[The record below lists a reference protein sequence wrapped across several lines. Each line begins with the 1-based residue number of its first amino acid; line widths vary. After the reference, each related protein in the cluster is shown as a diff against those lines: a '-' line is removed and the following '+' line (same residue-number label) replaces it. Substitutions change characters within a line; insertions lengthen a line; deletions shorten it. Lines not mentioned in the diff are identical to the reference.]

1 MKKYNTEQIRNVA
14 LISHGGAGKTSLT
27 EAMLYTSGAINR
39 LGSVDAGNTTTDYDP
54 DEIKRQ
60 VTIGTSLAP
69 VEWAGAKL
77 NLLDTPG
84 FFDFTVDVKSALRV
98 ADSAVV
104 VVCAVSGVEGGTE
117 KIWQYAEELELPRIV
132 FINKVNRENANFDAV
147 LEQLRRFFG
156 LKVFPLQFPL
166 GEEDKLRGVVDLVKM
181 KTLVY
186 QDEGGLTFQEED
198 IPPDLAD
205 KAEELREKLVEAAAE
220 TDDDLMEKYL
230 EELSL
235 SDEEINKALRTGI
248 LSGQIVPVLC
258 GAATR
263 NLGIQPLM
271 NLMASAL
278 PSPQDRPPMEGEIPG
293 QDEGKTSRKA
303 DPAEPFSALVFKTL
317 ADPYVGRVNFF
328 KVCSGSFKS
337 DSQVYNASRDKMER
351 IGSLFFMRGK
361 NQIQVEEIPAG
372 DIGAVAKLS
381 VTITGDTLCDKNSP
395 VVFPFIDFPE
405 TVISFAVW
413 PKSKGDE
420 EKVSA
425 GLARFIEEDPTF
437 KVERN
442 TETKELIISGMG
454 DTHLDVIV
462 DRLAKKFG
470 VEVELTTPKVPHRET
485 IKGSQSKEGKY
496 KKQSG
501 GRGQYGHVYMSLE
514 PMPRGEGFLFVDKIV
529 GGVVP
534 RQYIPAVEKGVVE
547 AMEEGP
553 VAGYR
558 VVDVKATLYDGSYHT
573 VDSSEMAFKIAAAMA
588 FRGAMEA
595 SEPVLLEPIMDVEVT
610 VPENYMGDIMGDLNS
625 RRGRIQ
631 GMVPGEGLQT
641 IKAQVPLAEMF
652 NYTIDLRSMTQ
663 GRGMFTMRHSH
674 YEEVPFQEAEKVIA
688 AAKAKKES
696 E

>member
-39 LGSVDAGNTTTDYDP
+39 LGNVDAGNTTTDYDP

-60 VTIGTSLAP
+60 ITIGTSLAP
-69 VEWAGAKL
+69 VEWEGVKI

-104 VVCAVSGVEGGTE
+104 VVCAVSGVEVGTE
-117 KIWQYAEELELPRIV
+117 KVWKYTEDLELPRVV

-147 LEQLRRFFG
+147 LDQLRKFFG

-166 GEEDKLRGVVDLVKM
+166 GEEDRFKGVVDLVKM
-181 KTLVY
+181 KALVY
-186 QDEGGLTFQEED
+186 EDENGLSYKEED
-198 IPPDLAD
+198 IPADLSD

-220 TDDDLMEKYL
+220 TDDELMEKYL

-235 SDEEINKALRTGI
+235 SDEEIKKALRTGI
-248 LSGQIVPVLC
+248 LSGQVIPVLC

-271 NLMASAL
+271 NLMADSL
-278 PSPQDRPPMEGEIPG
+278 PSPKDRPPMEGHVP
-293 QDEGKTSRKA
+293 QQEGEKVTRQS
-303 DPAEPFSALVFKTL
+303 DSGEPFSALVFKTL

-328 KVCSGSFKS
+328 KVCSGSFKP
-337 DSQVYNASRDKMER
+337 DSPVYNASRDKMER
-351 IGSLFFMRGK
+351 VGSLFYMRGK
-361 NQIQVEEIPAG
+361 NQIQAEEMPAG
-372 DIGAVAKLS
+372 DIGAVAKLA

-405 TVISFAVW
+405 PVISFAVW

-420 EKVSA
+420 EKVGA

-442 TETKELIISGMG
+442 TETKEMIISGMG

-470 VEVELTTPKVPHRET
+470 VDVELTTPKVPYRET
-485 IKGSQSKEGKY
+485 IKGNQSKEGKY

-501 GRGQYGHVYMSLE
+501 GRGQYGHVFLSLA
-514 PMPRGEGFLFVDKIV
+514 PMERGEGFLFEDKIV

-534 RQYIPAVEKGVVE
+534 RQYIPAVEKGIIE
-547 AMEEGP
+547 AMDEGP
-553 VAGYR
+553 VAGYC

-588 FRGAMEA
+588 FRGAMDA
-595 SEPVLLEPIMDVEVT
+595 AEPVLLEPIMDVEVT
-610 VPENYMGDIMGDLNS
+610 IPENFMGDIMGDLNS

-652 NYTIDLRSMTQ
+652 TYAIDLRSMTQ

-674 YEEVPFQEAEKVIA
+674 YEEVPYQEAEKVIN
-688 AAKAKKES
+688 AAKAEKEN

>member
-1 MKKYNTEQIRNVA
+1 MKKYHTEQIRNVA

-69 VEWAGAKL
+69 VEWAGVKL

-104 VVCAVSGVEGGTE
+104 VVCAVSGVEVGTE
-117 KIWQYAEELELPRIV
+117 KVWQYAEELELPRIV
-132 FINKVNRENANFDAV
+132 FINKVNRENANFDAA

-181 KTLVY
+181 KALVY
-186 QDEGGLTFQEED
+186 QDESGLTYQEEG
-198 IPPDLAD
+198 IPADLSD

-220 TDDDLMEKYL
+220 TDDELMEKYL

-248 LSGQIVPVLC
+248 LGGQVVPVLC

-263 NLGIQPLM
+263 NLGIQPLLD
-271 NLMASAL
+271 LMANAL
-278 PSPQDRPPMEGEIPG
+278 PSPQDRPPMEGDIPG
-293 QDEGKTSRKA
+293 QEGEKALRKA
-303 DPAEPFSALVFKTL
+303 DPGEPFSALVFKTL

-361 NQIQVEEIPAG
+361 NQIQTEEIPAG

-381 VTITGDTLCDKNSP
+381 VTITSDTLCDKSSP

-405 TVISFAVW
+405 PVISFAVW

-420 EKVSA
+420 ENVSA

-470 VEVELTTPKVPHRET
+470 VEVELTTPKVPYRET

-501 GRGQYGHVYMSLE
+501 GRGQYGHVYLSLE
-514 PMPRGEGFLFVDKIV
+514 PMPRGEGFLFDDKIV

-534 RQYIPAVEKGVVE
+534 RQYIPAVEKGIVE

-558 VVDVKATLYDGSYHT
+558 VVDLKATLYDGSYHT

-588 FRGAMEA
+588 FRGAMEV

-610 VPENYMGDIMGDLNS
+610 VPENFMGDIMGDLNS

-663 GRGMFTMRHSH
+663 GRGMFSMRHSH